1 MRNTCFPSALILA
14 LGLFSLPSAHAQ
26 SLADEAKGFK
36 AELPVFFKESAQLV
50 ANTQPPMDL
59 MGMPMGGM
67 PMGGMPPMR
76 GMPKSGM
83 LKDLGDLDGSMAT
96 THKVSTELQQLKTL
110 LNVINDGLTALSGY
124 PPTKAKATN
133 FQRYIFNPVR
143 LTVTGAA
150 KFVKDTDSEL
160 DPLRSSGSS
169 VSLPNGANKNL
180 FDQGG
185 SLNNSGK
192 EFSRRLEELGT
203 NAPSA
208 SLPDSTQFRVFTEA
222 KSLYSGAG
230 KALQEVNTGYATTVN
245 NNKGS
250 ISNIIKQLEPI
261 GALREKIGPINRQ
274 FQPLHEAL
282 AKLDSA
288 MNQSVGFQFDHAPSV
303 EICWKE
309 VPIPCLK
316 FWEGG
321 CSQSAPYP
329 CPKIGVNVSISVR
342 SVIGDPDA
350 IEGKIKSMINPLAW
364 EALKVIGLK
373 KYVDQLQNA
382 ANDLTKEA
390 FKTVLNA
397 LDFNPQLSLPNLS
410 AIEISDRNKIVQ
422 LDKDLR
428 SLGNKL
434 EGPSSSFKFSPDAFL
449 SYRTL
454 DELREYGYKEPPRR
468 VCLSDFARFGAL
480 GQSGQWKQSGS
491 LELREQKHDK
501 AIVAGDKYFGED
513 SRVYHQVRDQRLNG
527 LWKFTEAPGSERLP
541 ISEKCSFVLT
551 DDGHGRYLS
560 GGDAPGLVYHQRWRN
575 APNQVWELRRVLD
588 DDNQVMGYV
597 LRDQRHWRCVI
608 GGVID
613 SNTYNQQL
621 SHEICMPSV
630 RSVFKNRGNV
640 LWNLYTSDGKLLRP

>member
-50 ANTQPPMDL
+50 ANTEEVDRVLAGLDTPMT
-59 MGMPMGGM
+59 
-67 PMGGMPPMR
+67 
-76 GMPKSGM
+76 
-83 LKDLGDLDGSMAT
+83 T
-96 THKVSTELQQLKTL
+96 THDVATALQQLKTSL
-110 LNVINDGLTALSGY
+110 DTINTGLVAAKLY
-124 PPTKAKATN
+124 PPAKDKVDY
-133 FQRYIFNPVR
+133 FQGNV
-143 LTVTGAA
+143 
-150 KFVKDTDSEL
+150 L
-160 DPLRSSGSS
+160 DPLRAGVDKVARPVKSLDDRLKPLRIAVSSAR
-169 VSLPNGANKNL
+169 GANKKL
-180 FDQGG
+180 LDQEK
-185 SLNNSGK
+185 LLQQSGK
-192 EFSRRLEELGT
+192 KFGDQLVAL
-203 NAPSA
+203 ADCALPA
-208 SLPDSTQFRVFTEA
+208 SLPDSTQVQVFIQA
-222 KSLYSGAG
+222 KSLYGG
-230 KALQEVNTGYATTVN
+230 VDKVLQEVNTGYANAVRAP
-245 NNKGS
+245 KDS
-250 ISNIIKQLEPI
+250 ISRISEKLRPI
-261 GALREKIGPINRQ
+261 GELGVVISPINQ
-274 FQPLHEAL
+274 QIQPLHGAL
-282 AKLDSA
+282 AELDRV
-288 MNQSVGFQFDHAPSV
+288 MNQSVGFSFAYAPSV

-321 CSQSAPYP
+321 CSQSVPYP
-329 CPKIGVNVSISVR
+329 CPKIGVDVSISVKNAL
-342 SVIGDPDA
+342 GGADA
-350 IEGKIKSMINPLAW
+350 IQREIESKLSSVAWGALKALGVGRFVQELQNEANGLMKPVFDKVLDQLKIKPQLDLDLDLAINFDINQINQLSKD
-364 EALKVIGLK
+364 LDSFGLK
-373 KYVDQLQNA
+373 LVS
-382 ANDLTKEA
+382 
-390 FKTVLNA
+390 
-397 LDFNPQLSLPNLS
+397 PS
-410 AIEISDRNKIVQ
+410 
-422 LDKDLR
+422 R
-428 SLGNKL
+428 S
-434 EGPSSSFKFSPDAFL
+434 FQFSPDGFL

-454 DELREYGYKEPPRR
+454 DELFEYGCNEPPWR

-480 GQSGQWKQSGS
+480 GQSGKWKQSGS

-527 LWKFTEAPGSERLP
+527 LWKFTEAPGSEKLP

-575 APNQVWELRRVLD
+575 ALNQVWELRRVLD
-588 DDNQVMGYV
+588 DNNQVMGYV